1 MGSVA
6 AVDGAEVDAGSDGG
20 ATVLL
25 FATSGLIDGNLMG
38 LAGADTRCEGF
49 AVQGALAGNYVALLA
64 TTLLDAFARLP
75 EGRYVN
81 TRGATL
87 FSKKPTRASVLEGAI
102 LDEKGAPAI
111 SAVWTGADATVGKG
125 GACDD
130 WLIKLGI
137 SGWTGRS
144 DMATTWFKDKTMGCS
159 TLASLYCVRTP

>member
-1 MGSVA
+1 MRRALPSPGRSRTIPTAWDPAWLLGKTTRLIATWCVMGSVA

-87 FSKKPTRASVLEGAI
+87 FSKKPTPPSQTAASPSC
-102 LDEKGAPAI
+102 APA
-111 SAVWTGADATVGKG
+111 S
-125 GACDD
+125 
-130 WLIKLGI
+130 
-137 SGWTGRS
+137 
-144 DMATTWFKDKTMGCS
+144 
-159 TLASLYCVRTP
+159 